1 MGLLDEDSCRQ
12 LIEQGKEVGQ
22 TFTEANPAY
31 IDGNKGWWWGMGW
44 WWGWRWGREELTWG
58 WGWGWGWG
66 WCVCVCVCVEEICNN
81 MV

>member
-44 WWGWRWGREELTWG
+44 WWGWRWGREEQTWG
-58 WGWGWGWG
+58 
-66 WCVCVCVCVEEICNN
+66 
-81 MV
+81 

>member
-1 MGLLDEDSCRQ
+1 MGLLDEDSCWQ

-58 WGWGWGWG
+58 WGGWGWG
-66 WCVCVCVCVEEICNN
+66 WWWGWGWEIGRAH
-81 MV
+81 V